1 VAIVNGY
8 LTLEQIKAAIG
19 ETTTDHDAD
28 YERAIEAA
36 SRQIDEF
43 RGDQFWL
50 QAPTPTPRIYRPD
63 HPDLLWTGDFADT
76 TGLTVATDEDRDGVF
91 ETVWDADDWQ
101 PEPLWRLNGRPFDRI
116 VACGSKQFPLTYARA
131 SVRVVAHWGW
141 AAVPEAVKQA
151 CQILAID
158 HFKSKDL
165 TGGVAGFSDL
175 GAIRVPGFAPQAK
188 ALLAPY
194 ELP

>member
-1 VAIVNGY
+1 MAIVNGY
-8 LTLEQIKAAIG
+8 MTLLEIKAAIG

-50 QAPTPTPRIYRPD
+50 QATPGPRIYRPD
-63 HPDLLWTGDFADT
+63 HPELLWTGDFADT
-76 TGLTVATDEDRDGVF
+76 TGLTVATDEDGDGVF
-91 ETVWDADDWQ
+91 ETEWAPEEWQ

-116 VACGSKQFPLTYARA
+116 VACRGKHFPMTYARA
-131 SVRVVAHWGW
+131 SVRVVARWGW
-141 AAVPEAVKQA
+141 AAVPLAVKQA

-165 TGGVAGFSDL
+165 TGGVAGLSDL
-175 GAIRVPGFAPQAK
+175 GVIRVSGFAPQAK

>member
-1 VAIVNGY
+1 MAIVNGY
-8 LTLEQIKAAIG
+8 LTLTQLKTAIG
-19 ETTTDHDAD
+19 ETTSDHDAD

-50 QAPTPTPRIYRPD
+50 EAVPTPRIFRPD
-63 HPDLLWTGDFADT
+63 HPDLLWTGDFAST
-76 TGLTVATDEDRDGVF
+76 TGLTVETDDDGDGIY
-91 ETVWDADDWQ
+91 ETMWDPDEWQ
-101 PEPLWRLNGRPFDRI
+101 AEPLRRLNGRPFDRL
-116 VACGSKQFPLTYARA
+116 VAIGAREFPPFYARA
-131 SVRVVAHWGW
+131 SVRVTARWGW
-141 AAVPEAVKQA
+141 PQVPQAVVQA
-151 CQILAID
+151 CQILAVD

>member
-1 VAIVNGY
+1 MALTNGY
-8 LTLEQIKAAIG
+8 IDIEALKEAIG
-19 ETTTDHDAD
+19 ERTEDHDDA
-28 YERAIEAA
+28 YGRAIEAA

-50 QAPTPTPRIYRPD
+50 EAAPTARIYRAD
-63 HPDLLWTGDFADT
+63 HPDLLWTGDYATT
-76 TGLTVATDEDRDGVF
+76 TGMIVATDDDGDGVF
-91 ETVWDADDWQ
+91 ETVWAASEWQ
-101 PEPLWRLNGRPFDRI
+101 AEPLRRLNGRPYDRV
-116 VACGSKQFPLTYARA
+116 VAKGSKRFPLTYARA
-131 SVRVVAHWGW
+131 AIQVTARWGW
-141 AAVPEAVKQA
+141 SEVPDAVVQA
-151 CQILAID
+151 CQILAVD

-175 GAIRVPGFAPQAK
+175 GAVRIPGFAPQAR